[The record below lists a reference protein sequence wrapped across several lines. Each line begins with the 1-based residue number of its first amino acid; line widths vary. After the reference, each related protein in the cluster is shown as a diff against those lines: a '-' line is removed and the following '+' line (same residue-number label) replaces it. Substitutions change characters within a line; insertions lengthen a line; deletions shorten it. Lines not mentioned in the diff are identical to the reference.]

1 MSRNS
6 EKCSSKALFDLL
18 APGRTPSDR
27 RPGADYAFYHARIGA
42 IRAFSAKRRSH
53 PVRNKMLA
61 LFCQAG
67 VTEEEIVV
75 PERVSRVEYRVSRT
89 LVEEE
94 QQGNFI
100 LPGSL

>member
-1 MSRNS
+1 
-6 EKCSSKALFDLL
+6 
-18 APGRTPSDR
+18 
-27 RPGADYAFYHARIGA
+27 
-42 IRAFSAKRRSH
+42 
-53 PVRNKMLA
+53 MLA